1 MPTPASSPALFPA
14 FVAQYSLSF
23 DPADSTELALQ
34 FPGVAL
40 PASLEGAVRKRQVEF
55 LAGRYCAREA
65 LQACAPECAGAAIA
79 VGPKR
84 EPVWPTAIVGA
95 ITHVQR
101 LASVAVARRADTG
114 GLGLDIELPMDS
126 ERARELLESIAAADE
141 VAHLVRLTGWTSAA
155 VLTLVF
161 SAKETV
167 FKCLYPQVQRYFDF
181 RDASVVDLDLER
193 GRFSARLLRPLT
205 PALPAGHLLEGR
217 FERDERL
224 VCTAMV
230 LPP

>member
-23 DPADSTELALQ
+23 DPEDSAELALQ
-34 FPGVAL
+34 FPGVEL
-40 PASLEGAVRKRQVEF
+40 PASLQGAVRKRQVEF

-65 LQACAPECAGAAIA
+65 LQACAPECAGAAIE

-84 EPVWPTAIVGA
+84 EPVWPPAIVGA

-101 LASVAVARRADTG
+101 LASVAVARRADTR
-114 GLGLDIELPMDS
+114 GLGLDIELPMDN

-141 VAHLVRLTGWTSAA
+141 VAHLVRLTGWSSAA

-167 FKCLYPQVQRYFDF
+167 FKCLFPQVGRYFDF
-181 RDASVVDLDLER
+181 RDASVIDLDLAR
-193 GRFSARLLRPLT
+193 GCFSVRLLRPLT